1 MELNFEQI
9 KQMTWGTARTTEE
22 DGCLC
27 FYRCTKEQ
35 EELFK
40 RRKDEFYR
48 HSLGTAGVRL
58 VFKTD
63 SEKLTLKVNV
73 ANISERKRFSF
84 DVFVNDQLVGYLDN
98 FSDVE
103 LPVGETPIDL
113 PVGNFEKTFALGEG
127 NKTVCIHFPYSAK
140 GMVRKI
146 ILDDNSSFEPLKAA
160 KKMLAYGDSITQGYY
175 ALRSSERYIAKLADF
190 FGAEEMNKAIG
201 SDRFCPDL
209 ATLTDDINPDY
220 IVIAH
225 GTNDWRT
232 NRTREE
238 FREKSGAFIHTIRKQ
253 YPKAKIIII
262 SPIWRQ
268 DYTDERPFGDFT
280 KIDEDLRTVVRDMD
294 DVTVIRGFD
303 LVPHEE
309 QYFGDLQL
317 HPNDKGFGE
326 YFNNLIESSQL
337 MNL

>member
-1 MELNFEQI
+1 MKLSFAQI
-9 KQMTWGTARTTEE
+9 KEVTWGTARIIEE

-27 FYRCTKEQ
+27 FYRCTKAQ

-63 SEKLTLKVNV
+63 SKNLLLKVKV
-73 ANISERKRFSF
+73 ANVSDRKRFSF
-84 DVFVNDQLVGYLDN
+84 DVFANDKLVGYLDN
-98 FSDVE
+98 FSEVQ
-103 LPVGETPIDL
+103 LPIGEKTIDL
-113 PVGNFEKTFALGEG
+113 PVGDFEKAFMLGEG
-127 NKTVCIHFPYSAK
+127 NKTVCIHLPYSVK
-140 GMVRKI
+140 GMVREL
-146 ILDDNSSFEPLKAA
+146 ILDDDASFEPVKSE

-175 ALRSSERYIAKLADF
+175 ALRSSERYIAKLADYL
-190 FGAEEMNKAIG
+190 GAEEMNKAIG

-209 ATLTDDINPDY
+209 ATLTDGIKPDY
-220 IVIAH
+220 IVVAH

-238 FREKSGAFIHTIRKQ
+238 FREKSGAFLHTIREQ
-253 YPKAKIIII
+253 YPEAKMIII
-262 SPIWRQ
+262 SPIWRK

-280 KIDEDLRTVVRDMD
+280 KIDEDLRTVVKDID
-294 DVTVIRGFD
+294 NAIVIHGFD
-303 LVPHEE
+303 LVPHDE

-317 HPNDKGFGE
+317 HPNDEGFE
-326 YFNNLIESSQL
+326 KYFYNMRQQL
-337 MNL
+337 TD